1 MQVHVDPLGGWSG
14 DMFVA
19 ACLDACPALWPE
31 VRAAIQALKLG
42 PDADLS
48 LEAHSDGVLTGRRF
62 TVAAESAG
70 ADATLG
76 QHDSH
81 SHGHFSAP
89 DHERHRHGH
98 RHGDGPNRAWTDIRA
113 FLKTAA
119 LDRSVAAHAIGIFA
133 LLAKAEAEVHGV
145 GEEAV
150 TFHEIGAVDSLVDI
164 VAAALMIARLSAT
177 RWSAGPLPLGG
188 GRVKTA
194 HGLLPVP
201 APATAL
207 LMQGLPT
214 IDDGIEGE
222 RVTPTG
228 AAVARYLLDG
238 GSARDDAPRTIRA
251 VGTGFGA
258 RTLPGVSNCLR
269 VLLFDEASIS
279 TSSILHE
286 EVGVV
291 EFEIDDQSPEDL
303 SLGLDNL
310 RALEGVLDV
319 VQSAVFGKRGRVAVQ
334 VRILAAPR
342 RLDEVIRACF
352 LETTTIGL
360 RHHLVRRALLTR
372 FTDEVEVEGKRLRV
386 KMAMRPDG
394 QATAKAEAVDVAAQ
408 AGRGARSALRSAGEA
423 AALARLSSK
432 RLDASV
438 DAVADRVRDQ
448 RSRLQGRG
456 SGE

>member
-1 MQVHVDPLGGWSG
+1 VQVHVDPLGGWSG

-19 ACLDACPALWPE
+19 ACLDACPELWPE
-31 VRAAIQALKLG
+31 VRAAIEVLKLG

-48 LEAHSDGVLTGRRF
+48 LESHSDGVLTGRRF

-76 QHDSH
+76 RHDVHAPEQH
-81 SHGHFSAP
+81 ATQ
-89 DHERHRHGH
+89 DHDRH

-113 FLKTAA
+113 FLTTAP

-145 GEEAV
+145 GEETV

-188 GRVKTA
+188 GRVRTA

-207 LMQGLPT
+207 LMRGLLT

-228 AAVARYLLDG
+228 AAVARYLLEAA
-238 GSARDDAPRTIRA
+238 STQNSAPRTIRA
-251 VGTGFGA
+251 IGTGFGA

-269 VLLFDEASIS
+269 VLLFDEVSIASPA
-279 TSSILHE
+279 TSSVLHE
-286 EVGVV
+286 EVGVI

-303 SLGLDNL
+303 ALGLDKL

-360 RHHLVRRALLTR
+360 RHHLVRRALLARLT
-372 FTDEVEVEGKRLRV
+372 EEIEVEGKRLRV

-394 QATAKAEAVDVAAQ
+394 QATAKAEAVDVASQ

-432 RLDASV
+432 RLE
-438 DAVADRVRDQ
+438 
-448 RSRLQGRG
+448 

>member
-1 MQVHVDPLGGWSG
+1 
-14 DMFVA
+14 MFVA
-19 ACLDACPALWPE
+19 ACLDACPELWPE
-31 VRAAIQALKLG
+31 VRAAIEALKLG
-42 PDADLS
+42 PKADLS
-48 LEAHSDGVLTGRRF
+48 LDAHSDGVLTGRRF

-70 ADATLG
+70 ADTTLG
-76 QHDSH
+76 RRDVHGLDQHA
-81 SHGHFSAP
+81 AP
-89 DHERHRHGH
+89 DHDRHRHA
-98 RHGDGPNRAWTDIRA
+98 HGPGDSPNRAWSDIRA
-113 FLKTAA
+113 FLKTSA

-133 LLAKAEAEVHGV
+133 LLAKAEAEVHGLD
-145 GEEAV
+145 EEAV

-164 VAAALMIARLSAT
+164 VAAAVLIARLSAA
-177 RWSAGPLPLGG
+177 RWTSSPLPLGG
-188 GRVKTA
+188 GRVRTA

-207 LMQGLPT
+207 LMRGLPT
-214 IDDGIEGE
+214 IDDGIKGE

-228 AAVARYLLDG
+228 AAVARYLLDAAG
-238 GSARDDAPRTIRA
+238 ANDNAPRTIRA

-258 RTLPGVSNCLR
+258 RTFPGVSNCLR
-269 VLLFDEASIS
+269 VVLFDEVSTS
-279 TSSILHE
+279 SPVTSSILHE
-286 EVGVV
+286 EVGVI

-334 VRILAAPR
+334 VRILAAPH

-360 RHHLVRRALLTR
+360 RHHLVRRALLARLTE
-372 FTDEVEVEGKRLRV
+372 EVEVEGKRLRV

-394 QATAKAEAVDVAAQ
+394 EATAKAEAVDVAAQ

-432 RLDASV
+432 RLKT
-438 DAVADRVRDQ
+438 
-448 RSRLQGRG
+448 
-456 SGE
+456 GE

>member
-1 MQVHVDPLGGWSG
+1 
-14 DMFVA
+14 
-19 ACLDACPALWPE
+19 
-31 VRAAIQALKLG
+31 
-42 PDADLS
+42 
-48 LEAHSDGVLTGRRF
+48 
-62 TVAAESAG
+62 
-70 ADATLG
+70 
-76 QHDSH
+76 
-81 SHGHFSAP
+81 
-89 DHERHRHGH
+89 
-98 RHGDGPNRAWTDIRA
+98 
-113 FLKTAA
+113 
-119 LDRSVAAHAIGIFA
+119 
-133 LLAKAEAEVHGV
+133 
-145 GEEAV
+145 
-150 TFHEIGAVDSLVDI
+150 

-207 LMQGLPT
+207 LLRGLPT
-214 IDDGIEGE
+214 IDDGIQGE

-238 GSARDDAPRTIRA
+238 AARPYDAPRTIRA

-258 RTLPGVSNCLR
+258 RRFPGVSNCLR
-269 VLLFDEASIS
+269 VLLFDEVSIS
-279 TSSILHE
+279 SPATSSILHE
-286 EVGVV
+286 EVGVI

-334 VRILAAPR
+334 VRILATPR
-342 RLDEVIRACF
+342 RLDEVVRACF

-360 RHHLVRRALLTR
+360 RHHLVRRALLARRTE
-372 FTDEVEVEGKRLRV
+372 EVEVEGKRLRV

-394 QATAKAEAVDVAAQ
+394 QATGKAEAVDLAAET
-408 AGRGARSALRSAGEA
+408 GRGARSALRSAGEA

-432 RLDASV
+432 RLKTGD
-438 DAVADRVRDQ
+438 
-448 RSRLQGRG
+448 
-456 SGE
+456 

>member
-1 MQVHVDPLGGWSG
+1 MAGGPGG
-14 DMFVA
+14 DRGA
-19 ACLDACPALWPE
+19 E
-31 VRAAIQALKLG
+31 LG

-48 LEAHSDGVLTGRRF
+48 LEAHGDGVMTGRRF
-62 TVAAESAG
+62 IVAAESAG

-76 QHDSH
+76 PHDAH
-81 SHGHFSAP
+81 DLDPHATP
-89 DHERHRHGH
+89 DRHRHRHGA
-98 RHGDGPNRAWTDIRA
+98 GDGPHRAWTDIHA

-119 LDRSVAAHAIGIFA
+119 LDRPVAQHAIGIFA

-145 GEEAV
+145 VEEAV

-164 VAAALMIARLSAT
+164 VAAAFLIARLSAA
-177 RWSAGPLPLGG
+177 RWSSSPLPLGG
-188 GRVKTA
+188 GRVRTA

-207 LMQGLPT
+207 LMRGLPT

-228 AAVARYLLDG
+228 AAIARYLLDG
-238 GSARDDAPRTIRA
+238 APRHHDAPRTIRA

-269 VLLFDEASIS
+269 VVLFDEAPV
-279 TSSILHE
+279 TASSILHE
-286 EVGVV
+286 EVGVI

-334 VRILAAPR
+334 VRILAQPR
-342 RLDEVIRACF
+342 RLDEVVRACF

-360 RHHLVRRALLTR
+360 RHHLVRRALLARLTE
-372 FTDEVEVEGKRLRV
+372 EVEVEGRRLRV
-386 KMAMRPDG
+386 KIAMRPDG
-394 QATAKAEAVDVAAQ
+394 QATAKAEAVDVAGE
-408 AGRGARSALRSAGEA
+408 AGRGARSALKRAGEA
-423 AALARLSSK
+423 AALARFSSK
-432 RLDASV
+432 RLKTGD
-438 DAVADRVRDQ
+438 
-448 RSRLQGRG
+448 
-456 SGE
+456 